1 MVYGNLP
8 SLLSNSSPRLH
19 HHHHHTISFSF
30 YFIFA
35 SANDNAPL
43 ILDLLSGLLSLPY
56 KFLQSTTAPARNE
69 QNMSV
74 EVSATSTNTATTD
87 AEQEAEQQRSALQDN
102 IERKGKNA
110 YYFAHAHKATGP
122 KWDGKIEPKLLSI
135 DSNLS
140 SVSTSSM
147 TSISKLSLMAKSN
160 ITNYAFL
167 DDGLKVKIYVNLPG
181 VGDCD
186 DDNITIDFTERS
198 LCLTVKDYAIP
209 SPSASKDEDGGDHDD
224 DGGDNKVE
232 DIGEL
237 IVDTAPQ
244 TVKDIMLEA
253 QRKEDRRLTFAKL
266 YGDIENATF
275 KKKPDK
281 VIITLVKKVDSK
293 WNSVIA

>member
-1 MVYGNLP
+1 
-8 SLLSNSSPRLH
+8 
-19 HHHHHTISFSF
+19 
-30 YFIFA
+30 
-35 SANDNAPL
+35 
-43 ILDLLSGLLSLPY
+43 
-56 KFLQSTTAPARNE
+56 
-69 QNMSV
+69 MSV